1 MSRVKG
7 FSEWLTEE
15 ADTPTE
21 LNESL
26 RGISAAVAGAIVVA
40 QANRIRMHLSQ
51 VRAAH
56 TPLETK
62 IEAIAA
68 ALDAFNTKTT
78 AMAAL
83 QYGLS
88 R

>member
-7 FSEWLTEE
+7 FSEWLAEE
-15 ADTPTE
+15 AEAPVE

-26 RGISAAVAGAIVVA
+26 RGISAAVAGAIIMT
-40 QANRIRMHLSQ
+40 QSNRIRMLLNQ
-51 VRAAH
+51 ARAAH